1 MKPTFENFVEALARM
16 GIMLSV
22 EQKEAARKS
31 YESFNGN
38 YCEVEK
44 LKQYLPPGFI
54 ETIKT
59 LEEKNRLLKMQ
70 LKQAA

>member
-1 MKPTFENFVEALARM
+1 MKPTFENFAEALTRM
-16 GIMLSV
+16 GVKLTA
-22 EQKEAARKS
+22 EQKEATKKS

-44 LKQYLPPGFI
+44 LRQYLPPGFI